1 MSDTQK
7 TFADL
12 GLSDEIVEAVTSAG
26 YTTPTP
32 IQEKAIPYVLMG
44 RDVLGCAQT
53 GTGKTASFTL
63 PMIDV
68 LSAGRAKARMPRS
81 LIIAPTRELAAQV
94 AENFTKYGANTKLT
108 MALLI
113 GGVSFDDQESKLDR
127 GVDVLIA
134 TPGRLL
140 DHFERGKVLLND
152 VKVLVIDEADRML
165 DMGFIPDVER
175 IVSLLPT
182 IRQTLFF
189 SATMA
194 PEIRRIA
201 DKFLMNPKEVTVAP
215 PSSTADTVAQHLV
228 RCSPKDKRDIL
239 RKIINREN
247 VESALIFCNRKR
259 DIGVLHRSL
268 VRHGFDAVQLHG
280 DMTQPARM
288 ETLKKFK
295 NNEARMVVCSD
306 VAARGLDIKGLSH
319 VFNFDVPSNAE
330 DYIHRIGR
338 TGRAGMT
345 GRAFTLTTSD
355 DAKFLAAVQRLIKKD
370 IPEIDADGNPVGG
383 SKATSGVAA
392 KAKPEAEIAEQTDEA
407 SSPDTPS
414 EKPEGEKRSRRSR
427 GGRKSAPKEMVP
439 AQETSRETRA
449 DAAPQPKTERNTVQS
464 VTGGGVV
471 EQFPD
476 DRRRGGRNDKS
487 RVVGFGDDVPAF
499 LLRPVPKKAMGG

>member
-1 MSDTQK
+1 M
-7 TFADL
+7 
-12 GLSDEIVEAVTSAG
+12 
-26 YTTPTP
+26 
-32 IQEKAIPYVLMG
+32 
-44 RDVLGCAQT
+44 
-53 GTGKTASFTL
+53 
-63 PMIDV
+63 
-68 LSAGRAKARMPRS
+68 
-81 LIIAPTRELAAQV
+81 
-94 AENFTKYGANTKLT
+94 
-108 MALLI
+108 
-113 GGVSFDDQESKLDR
+113 
-127 GVDVLIA
+127 LIA

-215 PSSTADTVAQHLV
+215 PTSTADTVAQHLV
-228 RCSPKDKRDIL
+228 RCSPKDKRDVL
-239 RKIINREN
+239 RNIINREN

-268 VRHGFDAVQLHG
+268 VRHGFDAVAAARRHG
-280 DMTQPARM
+280 PSRRAWRRSRSSRT
-288 ETLKKFK
+288 TKH
-295 NNEARMVVCSD
+295 RMVVCSD

-355 DAKFLAAVQRLIKKD
+355 DAKFLAAVQRLIKTD
-370 IPEIDADGNPVGG
+370 IPEIDADGNPIGG
-383 SKATSGVAA
+383 T
-392 KAKPEAEIAEQTDEA
+392 KAKSGARTKPEPETVEQTVEQADDA
-407 SSPDTPS
+407 PGKDAGV
-414 EKPEGEKRSRRSR
+414 EKADGEKRSRRSR
-427 GGRKSAPKEMVP
+427 GGRRSGAKEAAKDVAPATESVEEKP
-439 AQETSRETRA
+439 RETARE
-449 DAAPQPKTERNTVQS
+449 PKAERNTEQS

-476 DRRRGGRNDKS
+476 KRRRGGRNDSS